1 MRISMS
7 DTNVYIALIGDIKG
21 SKSINQRGK
30 LQKHVTNILKTVND
44 KFAQSIASK
53 FLITLGDEFQG
64 LLSSAEH
71 LMDIIQFIKTE
82 AQPIEIRFGIGVG
95 TITTAINP
103 DAAIGTDGPA
113 YYMARECIDNMKM
126 AEGTKGR
133 VCGNVQIRI
142 DSSNHLQELSLNT
155 IFNLMYCIEQNWTV
169 KQKAIV
175 YYALLHREKQTD
187 IAKQFNVSQSH
198 VQQVFSKTHFYAY
211 KDAYDSVN
219 TNLKEVLQHDV

>member
-1 MRISMS
+1 MS
-7 DTNVYIALIGDIKG
+7 LSKSSTIKYIAIIGDIKM
-21 SKSINQRGK
+21 SKSIIERGK
-30 LQKHVTNILKTVND
+30 LQKHVINILKTIND
-44 KFAQSIASK
+44 KYAPSIASK

-64 LLSSAEH
+64 LLSSGDH

-103 DAAIGTDGPA
+103 EAALGADGPA

-126 AEGTKGR
+126 AERTKGR

-142 DSSNHLQELSLNT
+142 DSSNHSQELSLNT
-155 IFNLMYCIEQNWTV
+155 IFNLMHCIEQNWTV
-169 KQKAIV
+169 KQKEIV

>member
-1 MRISMS
+1 MS
-7 DTNVYIALIGDIKG
+7 LSKSSTIKYIAIIGDIKM
-21 SKSINQRGK
+21 SKSIIERGK
-30 LQKHVTNILKTVND
+30 LQNHVINILKTVNE
-44 KFAQSIASK
+44 KYAPSIASK

-64 LLSSAEH
+64 LLSSGVH

-103 DAAIGTDGPA
+103 DAAIGADGPA

-169 KQKAIV
+169 KQKEIA

-187 IAKQFNVSQSH
+187 IAKQFNVSQAYI
-198 VQQVFSKTHFYAY
+198 QQVFSKTHFYAY
-211 KDAYDSVN
+211 KDAYDSIN
-219 TNLKEVLQHDV
+219 TILDEMIL

>member
-1 MRISMS
+1 MS
-7 DTNVYIALIGDIKG
+7 LSKSSTIKYIAIIGDIKM
-21 SKSINQRGK
+21 SKSIIERGK
-30 LQKHVTNILKTVND
+30 LQKHVINILKTVNE
-44 KFAQSIASK
+44 KYAPSIASK

-64 LLSSAEH
+64 LLSSGVH

-82 AQPIEIRFGIGVG
+82 VQPFEIRFGIGVG

-103 DAAIGTDGPA
+103 DAAIGADGPA

-155 IFNLMYCIEQNWTV
+155 IFNLMHCIEHDWTI
-169 KQKAIV
+169 KQKEIA
-175 YYALLHREKQTD
+175 YYALSHREKQTD
-187 IAKQFNVSQSH
+187 IAKQFNVSQAYI
-198 VQQVFSKTHFYAY
+198 QQVFSKTHFYAY

>member
-1 MRISMS
+1 MS
-7 DTNVYIALIGDIKG
+7 LSKSSTIKYIAIIGDIKM
-21 SKSINQRGK
+21 SKLIIERGK
-30 LQKHVTNILKTVND
+30 LQNHVINILKTVNE
-44 KFAQSIASK
+44 KYAPSIASK

-64 LLSSAEH
+64 LLSSGVH

-95 TITTAINP
+95 TITTTINP
-103 DAAIGTDGPA
+103 DAAIGADGPA

-155 IFNLMYCIEQNWTV
+155 IFNLMHCIEHDWTI
-169 KQKAIV
+169 KQKEIA
-175 YYALLHREKQTD
+175 YYTLSHREKQTD
-187 IAKQFNVSQSH
+187 IAKQFNVSQAYI
-198 VQQVFSKTHFYAY
+198 QQVFSKTHFYAY
-211 KDAYDSVN
+211 KDAYDSIN
-219 TNLKEVLQHDV
+219 TILDEMIL